1 MKTLK
6 RILLGLLVLMVLAVI
21 AGVMFLKYL
30 KTAAVPDY
38 DKDLALW
45 ELKNDVEVF
54 RDEYG
59 VPHIFAQN
67 EEDLYRAIGF
77 AMAQDRLWQMD
88 LLRRV
93 TQGRLSEILG
103 KDQAETDLLMRALR
117 IQEKSEKVLAQ
128 ADPEIV
134 AALEAFSEG
143 VNWYI
148 QKYPLPPE
156 FKVLGYAPDFWEPV
170 HSINLIGYMAWDL
183 SAGWGTEYFLHQL
196 RGQVSDE
203 MIAEMIPDLKN
214 QKTVVYPEFGDERLE
229 AGNTILNASENLKNL
244 GVEIFS
250 GSNNWAVSGKKSTSG
265 MPLMANDMHLGLF
278 APGIW
283 YQMHQVVDGKVDVT
297 GVVLPG
303 QPFVIA
309 GHNDRIAWGM
319 TNVMV
324 DDLDFYAEK
333 INEDT
338 TKYLYDGEWRDFEI
352 KNIVIKTK
360 EGEDIRKTLRFTHRG
375 PMVNEF
381 KNEKE
386 TPLSIRWLGN
396 EMSNEIRSVYLLN
409 RARNWDDFRSA
420 ASTFISV
427 SQNVVYSDVD
437 GNIGLQCSAGVP
449 IREGSGIQIYPGDS
463 SKYDWKGLV
472 PFEEL
477 PYEFN
482 PERGY
487 VSSANNKTVGDDYPY
502 YISHWFATNSR
513 IDRIRQM
520 LEAKDKL
527 GIDDFKAMQSDFK
540 SVTSEEMTPVYLES
554 LEKVNDWNKTEQ
566 QALNKFKSWDYTLT
580 RESQAASIFE
590 VLYRKSMFN
599 LVKDELT
606 PELFEKIKGER
617 MLLENLMIN
626 ILTNNKQSAWIDNV
640 QTEKKET
647 FDDLVVQSFKET
659 VQELSAQL
667 GTDVEQWNWGKLH
680 SFTVAHPLSAVKVLD
695 KVLKLNRGPFEVPG
709 SFHTVCP
716 YSYPYTN
723 LYKTNHGASERHI
736 FDTQDWNRSETV
748 IPTGTS
754 GIPASEFY
762 LDQTELYI
770 HNQYHADPFTR
781 EEVESATR
789 FKMKFTVPVM
799 IER

>member
-1 MKTLK
+1 MKALK
-6 RILLGLLVLMVLAVI
+6 RILLGLLILI
-21 AGVMFLKYL
+21 ALVAAAGAMYLKYL
-30 KTAAVPDY
+30 KTSAVPDY
-38 DKDLALW
+38 DKNQVIWDLQS
-45 ELKNDVEVF
+45 DVDVF
-54 RDEYG
+54 RDEHG

-67 EEDLYRAIGF
+67 EEDLYRAVGF

-103 KDQAETDLLMRALR
+103 KDQANTDLLMRSLR
-117 IQEKSEKVLAQ
+117 IQEKSELVLAQ
-128 ADPEIV
+128 AEPEIK
-134 AALEAFSEG
+134 AALTAFSEG

-148 QKYPLPPE
+148 MKYPLPPE
-156 FKVLGYAPDFWEPV
+156 FKVLGYAPEFWEPV

-183 SAGWGTEYFLHQL
+183 SAGWGTEYFLHRL
-196 RGQVSDE
+196 RSQVSDE
-203 MIAEMIPDLKN
+203 MIAEMIPDLTN
-214 QKTVVYPEFGDERLE
+214 HKTVVYPEFGDINLQ
-229 AGNTILNASENLKNL
+229 AGNTILNASENLRNL

-283 YQMHQVVDGKVDVT
+283 YQMHQVVDGKVNVT

-309 GHNDRIAWGM
+309 GHNNRIAWGM

-333 INEDT
+333 INEDS
-338 TKYLYDGEWRDFEI
+338 TKYLFDGEWRDFEI
-352 KNIVIKTK
+352 KDILIKTK
-360 EGEDIRKTLRFTHRG
+360 EGEDIHKTLRFTHRG

-381 KNEKE
+381 KKEKE
-386 TPLSIRWLGN
+386 TPLSVRWLGN

-409 RARNWDDFRSA
+409 RAQNWDDFRNA

-427 SQNVVYSDVD
+427 SQNIVYADVD

-487 VSSANNKTVGDDYPY
+487 VSSANNKTVNGDYPY

-513 IDRIRQM
+513 IDRIREM
-520 LEAKDKL
+520 LEAREKL
-527 GIDDFKAMQSDFK
+527 GIEDFKAMQSDFK
-540 SVTSEEMTPVYLES
+540 SITSEELTPAYLES
-554 LEKVNDWNKTEQ
+554 LQKFTGWNETEQ
-566 QALNKFKSWDYTLT
+566 QAFDKFKNWDYTLGL
-580 RESQAASIFE
+580 ESQAASIFE
-590 VLYRKSMFN
+590 ILYRKSMFN
-599 LVKDELT
+599 LVKDDLS
-606 PELFEKIKGER
+606 PELFESIKGER

-626 ILTNNKQSAWIDNV
+626 ILADNRESAWVDNI
-640 QTEKKET
+640 QTEQTET
-647 FDDLVVQSFKET
+647 FDDLVIQSFKET
-659 VQELSAQL
+659 VEELSTQV
-667 GTDVEQWNWGKLH
+667 GTDMEQWKWGKLH
-680 SFTVAHPLSAVKVLD
+680 SFTVAHPLSAVEILD
-695 KVLKLNRGPFEVPG
+695 KVLKLNRGPFEVAG
-709 SFHTVCP
+709 SYHTVCP
-716 YSYPYTN
+716 YNYPFTN

-736 FDTQDWNRSETV
+736 FDTQNWDRSETV
-748 IPTGTS
+748 IPSGTS

-770 HNQYHADPFTR
+770 HNQYHADPFSKNQ
-781 EEVESATR
+781 VETSAR
-789 FKMKFTVPVM
+789 FKMKLTPPEM
-799 IER
+799 ME